1 MRRLHLINSLWSLI
15 VPKIATAVGIFYM
28 RQYIL
33 DVPDELLEAARIDGC
48 KDFGIFNKIM
58 FPVIVPALISWASLT
73 IVARW
78 NDFFWPMLFLRKAEK
93 YTLMI
98 SISLLPVSD
107 GLSTPWPVILAGTT
121 VVIIPIIVV
130 YLIFQMM
137 QKYGSL
143 SGAVKG

>member
-1 MRRLHLINSLWSLI
+1 
-15 VPKIATAVGIFYM
+15 
-28 RQYIL
+28 
-33 DVPDELLEAARIDGC
+33 
-48 KDFGIFNKIM
+48 M